1 MGISDILSEDMVLAG
16 VEAGNKRGLLEQ
28 LSAFVAEKENI
39 DKNSIF
45 EAILERENLGSTGYG
60 DGIAFPHAR
69 IEGLDKVIAVF
80 ARLDKGIDYD
90 SLDSHPVDLIAF
102 LLSPEKSGED
112 HLQALAIMSRIL
124 KDEETCRKIREANSA
139 HEIYLALQK

>member
-28 LSAFVAEKENI
+28 LSAFVAKKENI

-80 ARLDKGIDYD
+80 ARLDKEIDYD

-112 HLQALAIMSRIL
+112 HLQALAVMSRVL
-124 KDEETCRKIREANSA
+124 KDAETCRKIRKAKSA